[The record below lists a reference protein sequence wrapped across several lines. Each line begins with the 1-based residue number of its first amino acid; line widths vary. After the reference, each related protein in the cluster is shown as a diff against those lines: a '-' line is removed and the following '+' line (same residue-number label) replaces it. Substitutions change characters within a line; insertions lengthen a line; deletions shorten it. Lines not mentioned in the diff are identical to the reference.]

1 LRVLADAVFDPAAVL
16 FEQQRAGEVAGAE
29 APLDRGFAANAV
41 AGDGEFGGVITV
53 ERAAAFAE

>member
-1 LRVLADAVFDPAAVL
+1 
-16 FEQQRAGEVAGAE
+16 
-29 APLDRGFAANAV
+29 LDRGFAANAV